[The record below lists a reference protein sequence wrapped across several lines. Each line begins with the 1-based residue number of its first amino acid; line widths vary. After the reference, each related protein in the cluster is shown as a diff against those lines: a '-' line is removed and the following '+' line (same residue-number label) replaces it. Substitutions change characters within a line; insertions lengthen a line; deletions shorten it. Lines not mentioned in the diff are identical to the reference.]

1 MGTHLSPN
9 AKLKPIGYSLFSG
22 RDKSLINNKTL
33 FTLNYWPI
41 SYFPYVSLIS
51 DMKGCD
57 RQILGFRIID
67 QFWSRLDFIEVR
79 SQVKYIHRI
88 LSLTFSFPI
97 IIFFGGGV
105 KIDRKLIY
113 SNQFHKD
120 NSISENLFFISY
132 QYFFPQRSL
141 FA

>member
-9 AKLKPIGYSLFSG
+9 AKLKPIGHSLFSG

-67 QFWSRLDFIEVR
+67 QFWSRLDFKEVR

-88 LSLTFSFPI
+88 LSLTFYSQLGRKAQI
-97 IIFFGGGV
+97 LVYTRQDLTMNQVQRLIFSSNIVYFD
-105 KIDRKLIY
+105 KKLY
-113 SNQFHKD
+113 
-120 NSISENLFFISY
+120 EAY
-132 QYFFPQRSL
+132 M
-141 FA
+141 

>member
-1 MGTHLSPN
+1 MDTHLSPN
-9 AKLKPIGYSLFSG
+9 AKLKPIGHSLFSG

-67 QFWSRLDFIEVR
+67 QFWSRLDFKEVR

-97 IIFFGGGV
+97 RSEGTNTRIYTIQDLTMNQVHRLIFSSNIV
-105 KIDRKLIY
+105 YLDKKLY
-113 SNQFHKD
+113 
-120 NSISENLFFISY
+120 EAY
-132 QYFFPQRSL
+132 M
-141 FA
+141 

>member
-9 AKLKPIGYSLFSG
+9 AKLKPIGHSLFSG

-51 DMKGCD
+51 DMKGRD

-67 QFWSRLDFIEVR
+67 QFWSRLDFKEVR

-97 IIFFGGGV
+97 RSESTNTRIYKTRSHNEPSTEINIFF
-105 KIDRKLIY
+105 KYR
-113 SNQFHKD
+113 
-120 NSISENLFFISY
+120 LFW
-132 QYFFPQRSL
+132 
-141 FA
+141 